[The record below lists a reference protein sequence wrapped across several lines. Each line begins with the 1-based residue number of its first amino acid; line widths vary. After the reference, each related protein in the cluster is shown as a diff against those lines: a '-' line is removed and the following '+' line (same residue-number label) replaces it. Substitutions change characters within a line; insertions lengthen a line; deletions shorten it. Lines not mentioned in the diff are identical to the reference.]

1 MKESVMRTKAKAF
14 ALHVLA
20 VCDTI
25 DTKKNRGALVNQI
38 VRSSTS
44 IGANIHEAAYG
55 ASRADFINKLQIA
68 LKECYETEYWLE
80 LLVRTGFLPAERYD
94 ALQTSCGTLRRML
107 ISSISS
113 AAWRGPDPPKATRQ
127 NSLGL

>member
-14 ALHVLA
+14 ALHVLT

-68 LKECYETEYWLE
+68 LKECFETEYWIEMLHGSGSIPDDTAQE
-80 LLVRTGFLPAERYD
+80 LLQE
-94 ALQTSCGTLRRML
+94 CGAIHAML
-107 ISSISS
+107 VSSITT
-113 AAWRGPDPPKATRQ
+113 AKRNREK
-127 NSLGL
+127 

>member
-38 VRSSTS
+38 VRSATS
-44 IGANIHEAAYG
+44 IGANIHEATYG

-68 LKECYETEYWLE
+68 LKECFETEYWIEMLNGSGTISDETAKE
-80 LLVRTGFLPAERYD
+80 LLQE
-94 ALQTSCGTLRRML
+94 CGELHAML
-107 ISSISS
+107 VSSITT
-113 AAWRGPDPPKATRQ
+113 AKRNREK
-127 NSLGL
+127 

>member
-1 MKESVMRTKAKAF
+1 MKESVLRTKAKEF
-14 ALHVLA
+14 SLHVIA

-68 LKECYETEYWLE
+68 LKECFETEYWIEMLNGSGSIPDDTAQE
-80 LLVRTGFLPAERYD
+80 LLQE
-94 ALQTSCGTLRRML
+94 CGELHAML
-107 ISSISS
+107 VSSITT
-113 AAWRGPDPPKATRQ
+113 AKRNREK
-127 NSLGL
+127 

>member
-44 IGANIHEAAYG
+44 IGANIHEAA
-55 ASRADFINKLQIA
+55 RPQKILCN
-68 LKECYETEYWLE
+68 
-80 LLVRTGFLPAERYD
+80 RRN
-94 ALQTSCGTLRRML
+94 QTV
-107 ISSISS
+107 
-113 AAWRGPDPPKATRQ
+113 
-127 NSLGL
+127 

>member
-1 MKESVMRTKAKAF
+1 MKGEDFMKESALRTKAKEF
-14 ALHVLA
+14 SLHVIA

-38 VRSSTS
+38 VRSATS

-68 LKECYETEYWLE
+68 LKECFETEYWIDMLYGSGSITE
-80 LLVRTGFLPAERYD
+80 ETAKKLLQECGVVHTMLVR
-94 ALQTSCGTLRRML
+94 
-107 ISSISS
+107 SITTAKKNRES
-113 AAWRGPDPPKATRQ
+113 
-127 NSLGL
+127 